1 MPRSQQ
7 LRQLLVFFFL
17 RFPARASTTRNQE
30 KPNEIFPGPTT
41 QLKREAIHSIN
52 YNDIIFI
59 LDSSASISPAHFNPS
74 LITARNLVTRFAPDT
89 QFAVVTFGTNATVN
103 FKFNSSKVRNLFP
116 AFSLPSD
123 KNSNS
128 CTCAEGFQ
136 MLFNRCILLASAHLA
151 PAYPPLKTS
160 L

>member
-1 MPRSQQ
+1 MPP
-7 LRQLLVFFFL
+7 LRETRKNLMKYFL
-17 RFPARASTTRNQE
+17 DRRPDLR
-30 KPNEIFPGPTT
+30 G
-41 QLKREAIHSIN
+41 KR
-52 YNDIIFI
+52 YTPYYDIIFI